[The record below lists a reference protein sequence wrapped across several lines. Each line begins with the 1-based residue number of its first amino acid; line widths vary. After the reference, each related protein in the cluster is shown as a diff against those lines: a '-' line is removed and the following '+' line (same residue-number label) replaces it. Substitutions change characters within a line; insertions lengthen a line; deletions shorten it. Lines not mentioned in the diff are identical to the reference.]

1 MTEVINPEPA
11 TPPDV
16 PKPDREL
23 TDAQP
28 LDRSE
33 MTYRGFFENA
43 SEGFFQSTPEGRFLM
58 VNPALVKMLGYDHI
72 EEVLA
77 LDIAR
82 HVWVD
87 SAAREEYKRIME
99 RDGRVSRF
107 EIALKKRDGST
118 IIVRESARAI
128 KDQTGRVICHEGILE
143 DITEQKRAEEELRQ
157 RHRELMTLYTI
168 AQAMNRDPSVN
179 SILHNTLFELTR
191 VLNVPFGCV
200 YLKNGEVFELRS
212 MHGVG
217 ADPLILP
224 THIKLAEHPWLK
236 NMTITHRQQGA
247 RDNLVWAQVPDLQA
261 WVSMPLYSRNELIGF
276 FQLASVEPECF
287 TSANISLIVAV
298 TNQLVI
304 MLENARLYD
313 QIKDS
318 ERKYRSI
325 FDNISVGLYQTTL
338 DGRILTANPAL
349 VRLLGYESVE
359 ALLAADLRQDI
370 YVDPADRDKAIEL
383 LRQHRQY
390 DGVEL
395 RLRRKDGRQITVLD
409 SARAVLDANGNI
421 LYFEGMLMDVTEKK
435 ALEQQLLQAQKMES
449 IGTLTGGIAHEFN
462 NLLTGILG
470 YASLLLQQTDPQ
482 DRSYSSLQIIQQ
494 SARRGAQLTEQMLM
508 FSRQS
513 VGQFQPTDVNNV
525 VRDMLTLIRPIMD
538 ASIEIHLQLHANPSL
553 VRADAGQLQ
562 QVLVALCI
570 NARDAMPA
578 GGTIT
583 IETFTT
589 HVGEAEA
596 RAHAD
601 AYPGQFVVTRVSD
614 TGIGIAPE
622 HLPRIFD
629 PFFTTKE
636 VNQGTGLGL
645 SVAYGIIKS
654 HNGFIVVQSRVA
666 QGAQFSI
673 YLPVI
678 QQHINGSLAQAEDQ
692 AGRLAATILVVDDEP
707 IIQDLAKAILEREHF
722 RVLTASTGAEALT
735 VYQQHRSG
743 IDLVLLDLTM
753 PKMGGRACL
762 QQLRQLNPNVKVL
775 LSSGYSSDERIRD
788 LLEIPTVGFIRK
800 PYLAVDLVEAVRRM
814 LANF

>member
-1 MTEVINPEPA
+1 
-11 TPPDV
+11 
-16 PKPDREL
+16 
-23 TDAQP
+23 
-28 LDRSE
+28 

-58 VNPALVKMLGYDHI
+58 VNPALVKMLGYDNVQ
-72 EEVLA
+72 EVLA

-82 HVWVD
+82 HLWVD

-99 RDGRVSRF
+99 REGRVSKF

-128 KDQTGRVICHEGILE
+128 KDQSGRVICHEGILE
-143 DITEQKRAEEELRQ
+143 DVTDQKRAEEELRQ
-157 RHRELMTLYTI
+157 RHRELMTLYAI
-168 AQAMNRDPSVN
+168 AQGMNRDPSVK

-200 YLKNGEVFELRS
+200 YLRGDDVLELRS
-212 MHGVG
+212 YQGVG

-224 THIKLAEHPWLK
+224 SRLALAEHPWLE
-236 NMTITHRQQGA
+236 NMTVVHRPQGA
-247 RDNLVWAQVPDLQA
+247 RNNVVWAQVPGVHT
-261 WVSMPLYSRNELIGF
+261 WVSMPLYSKNDLIGVL
-276 FQLASVEPECF
+276 QLASVEPDCF

-313 QIKDS
+313 QIKES

-325 FDNISVGLYQTTL
+325 FNNVSVGLYQTTP

-359 ALLAADLRQDI
+359 ELLAADVRQDI
-370 YVDPADRDKAIEL
+370 YVDPADREKAL
-383 LRQHRQY
+383 QVLQQQGQY
-390 DGVEL
+390 DSVEL
-395 RLRRKDGRQITVLD
+395 HLRRKDGRQITVLD
-409 SARAVLDANGNI
+409 TARTVRDAHGNV
-421 LYFEGMLMDVTEKK
+421 LYFEGMLMDITEKK
-435 ALEQQLLQAQKMES
+435 VLEQQLLQAQKMES

-482 DRSYSSLQIIQQ
+482 DRAYSQLQVIQQ
-494 SARRGAQLTEQMLM
+494 SARRGAQLTEQMLT

-513 VGQFQPTDVNNV
+513 VAQFQPTDMNDV
-525 VRDMLTLIRPIMD
+525 VRDMLTLIRPMMD

-562 QVLVALCI
+562 QVLVALCV

-578 GGTIT
+578 GGSIT
-583 IETFTT
+583 IETFTA
-589 HVGEAEA
+589 HMGEAEA

-601 AYPGQFVVTRVSD
+601 AYPGQFVVTRISD

-636 VNQGTGLGL
+636 VHQGTGLGL

-654 HNGFIVVQSRVA
+654 HNGFIVVQSQV
-666 QGAQFSI
+666 GEGTQFSI
-673 YLPVI
+673 YLPLL
-678 QQHINGSLAQAEDQ
+678 QQDVRESMAKPEDQ
-692 AGRLAATILVVDDEP
+692 VAQRAATILVVDDEP
-707 IIQDLAKAILEREHF
+707 IVRDLAKAILERERF
-722 RVLTASTGAEALT
+722 RVLTADSGAEALT
-735 VYQQHRSG
+735 IYQQHHPDV
-743 IDLVLLDLTM
+743 DLVLLDLTM
-753 PKMGGRACL
+753 PKMSGRACL
-762 QQLRQLNPNVKVL
+762 QQLRQLNPDVRVL
-775 LSSGYSSDERIRD
+775 LSSGYSGDERLQD
-788 LLEIPTVGFIRK
+788 LLTVPTVGFIRK
-800 PYLAVDLVEAVRRM
+800 PYLAVDLADAVRRM
-814 LANF
+814 LAKS

>member
-1 MTEVINPEPA
+1 MTEANREP
-11 TPPDV
+11 T
-16 PKPDREL
+16 
-23 TDAQP
+23 TP
-28 LDRSE
+28 LDAHKPNHEPTEVRHIDHSE

-58 VNPALVKMLGYDHI
+58 VNPALVKMLGYDNVQ
-72 EEVLA
+72 EVLA

-82 HVWVD
+82 HLWVD

-99 RDGRVSRF
+99 REGRVSKF

-128 KDQTGRVICHEGILE
+128 KDQSGRVICHEGILE
-143 DITEQKRAEEELRQ
+143 DVTDQKRAEEELRQ
-157 RHRELMTLYTI
+157 RHRELMTLYAI
-168 AQAMNRDPSVN
+168 AQGMNRDPSVK

-200 YLKNGEVFELRS
+200 YLRGDDVLELRS
-212 MHGVG
+212 YQGVG

-224 THIKLAEHPWLK
+224 SRLALAEHPWLE
-236 NMTITHRQQGA
+236 NMTVVHRPQGA
-247 RDNLVWAQVPDLQA
+247 RNNVVWAQVPGVHT
-261 WVSMPLYSRNELIGF
+261 WVSMPLYSKNDLIGVL
-276 FQLASVEPECF
+276 QLASVEPDCF

-313 QIKDS
+313 QIKES

-325 FDNISVGLYQTTL
+325 FNNVSVGLYQTTP

-359 ALLAADLRQDI
+359 ELLAADVRQDI
-370 YVDPADRDKAIEL
+370 YVDPADRERAL
-383 LRQHRQY
+383 QVLQQQGQY
-390 DGVEL
+390 DSVEL
-395 RLRRKDGRQITVLD
+395 HLRRKDGRQITVLD
-409 SARAVLDANGNI
+409 TARTVRDAHGNV
-421 LYFEGMLMDVTEKK
+421 LYFEGMLMDITEKK
-435 ALEQQLLQAQKMES
+435 VLEQQLLQAQKMES

-482 DRSYSSLQIIQQ
+482 DRAYSQLQVIQQ
-494 SARRGAQLTEQMLM
+494 SARRGAQLTEQMLT

-513 VGQFQPTDVNNV
+513 VAQFQPTDMNDV
-525 VRDMLTLIRPIMD
+525 VRDMLTLIRPMMD

-562 QVLVALCI
+562 QVLVALCV

-578 GGTIT
+578 GGSIT
-583 IETFTT
+583 IETFTA
-589 HVGEAEA
+589 HMGEAEA

-601 AYPGQFVVTRVSD
+601 AYPGQFVVTRISD

-636 VNQGTGLGL
+636 VHQGTGLGL

-654 HNGFIVVQSRVA
+654 HNGFIVVQSQV
-666 QGAQFSI
+666 GEGTQFSI
-673 YLPVI
+673 YLPLL
-678 QQHINGSLAQAEDQ
+678 QQDVRESMAKPEDQ
-692 AGRLAATILVVDDEP
+692 VAQRAATILVVDDEP
-707 IIQDLAKAILEREHF
+707 IVRDLAKAILERERF
-722 RVLTASTGAEALT
+722 RVLTADSGAEALT
-735 VYQQHRSG
+735 IYQQHHPDV
-743 IDLVLLDLTM
+743 DLVLLDLTM
-753 PKMGGRACL
+753 PKMSGRACL
-762 QQLRQLNPNVKVL
+762 QQLRQLNPDVRVL
-775 LSSGYSSDERIRD
+775 LSSGYSGDERLQD
-788 LLEIPTVGFIRK
+788 LLTVPTVGFIRK
-800 PYLAVDLVEAVRRM
+800 PYLAVDLADAVRRM
-814 LANF
+814 LAKS